1 MNTNF
6 KEITS
11 LYIVLSMFIHK
22 ISSNPIAKALTNLQ
36 LYIFTLRF
44 CFLGTFWYEAK
55 AICFQIVMMLM
66 TSTFSWAVIRARL
79 KALFYFHKLI
89 FGRQRYILLHWNSQK
104 ILLVSPYDTCSF
116 GALTALNDFVLFNQS
131 NHLAILKRIVIGW
144 FNI

>member
-22 ISSNPIAKALTNLQ
+22 ISSNPIAKASTNLQ

-89 FGRQRYILLHWNSQK
+89 FGRQMYILLHWHSQK
-104 ILLVSPYDTCSF
+104 ILLVLLMIHV
-116 GALTALNDFVLFNQS
+116 ALVLWQLWTILSYSTNQIIWP
-131 NHLAILKRIVIGW
+131 ILKRIVIGW

>member
-6 KEITS
+6 KGITS

-22 ISSNPIAKALTNLQ
+22 ISSNPIAKASTNLQ
-36 LYIFTLRF
+36 LHIFTLRF
-44 CFLGTFWYEAK
+44 CFLGTFRYEAK

-89 FGRQRYILLHWNSQK
+89 FGRQMYILLHWNSQK
-104 ILLVSPYDTCSF
+104 ISPVSPYDTCSF
-116 GALTALNDFVLFNQS
+116 GALTALNNFVLFNQS
-131 NHLAILKRIVIGW
+131 NHLAHS
-144 FNI
+144 

>member
-22 ISSNPIAKALTNLQ
+22 ISSNPIAKASTNLQ

-79 KALFYFHKLI
+79 KALFYFHELI
-89 FGRQRYILLHWNSQK
+89 FGRQMYIFLHWNSQK
-104 ILLVSPYDTCSF
+104 ISLVSPYDTCSF

-131 NHLAILKRIVIGW
+131 NHLVHS
-144 FNI
+144 

>member
-6 KEITS
+6 IEITS

-22 ISSNPIAKALTNLQ
+22 ISSNPIAKASTNLQ
-36 LYIFTLRF
+36 LYIFILRF

-89 FGRQRYILLHWNSQK
+89 FGRQMYILLHRHSQK

-116 GALTALNDFVLFNQS
+116 GALTAMNDFVLFNQS
-131 NHLAILKRIVIGW
+131 NHLAHS
-144 FNI
+144 